1 MSVPNSVK
9 SVDYVAGASEGLV
22 RLENDVVAS
31 FMMAKIA
38 SEKALI
44 DGLHP
49 DLSLL
54 EGEQNSLSGFVLMPS
69 FP

>member
-31 FMMAKIA
+31 FMIAKMTG
-38 SEKALI
+38 EKATV
-44 DGLHP
+44 DGKHP
-49 DLSLL
+49 ELSVL
-54 EGEQNSLSGFVLMPS
+54 EGLGDVDFAVYPL
-69 FP
+69 